1 MLYRQHPVRIMS
13 SSPAVIALAGK
24 PLYTLTAM
32 LLLAFAAVVAMPFNI
47 SGIVQSF
54 AISNSTAGLI
64 ASVELGA
71 ISVASLLVARL
82 AGSLSPRRI
91 YAVGISAILIANALT
106 VLAADVAVLMVLRA
120 IAGLGAGSVT
130 ATVMFTAGKSRDPE
144 RTFGVINSFVGIMGM
159 AMALLLPQAL
169 LLHQVFGAGHL
180 QAVDGLYLT
189 YVAAAVAALLLIRSV
204 PVPPPVTTGT
214 AAAGA
219 STDLS
224 AKTGGA
230 ESALVRPAPLIGWV
244 ALWGLGI
251 VFFGHGTLGIY
262 IVELG
267 RSTGLSAQ
275 AIGNTFAA
283 GSLIGIGAPL
293 LGGLIGARFR
303 AALPISVI
311 LAAVA
316 VFAVLLAHT
325 ESPLGFYVLAPL
337 FSVGPMM
344 MIPLALGVMARID
357 RSGRLTGS
365 HPAFVT
371 LGGAIAPIAGGA
383 LRDMSGGF
391 ALTGWFVAAC
401 LLLGFLLM
409 TAAIRAADRSRV
421 STTSGV

>member
-1 MLYRQHPVRIMS
+1 MS
-13 SSPAVIALAGK
+13 TSSAVIALTGR

-54 AISNSTAGLI
+54 GISNSTAGLI
-64 ASVELGA
+64 ASVELGG
-71 ISVASLLVARL
+71 ISAASLLVARL

-91 YAVGISAILIANALT
+91 YAVGISAVLVANALT
-106 VLAADVAVLMVLRA
+106 VLAADVSVLMVLRA

-130 ATVMFTAGKSRDPE
+130 ATVMFTAGKSSDPE
-144 RTFGVINSFVGIMGM
+144 RTFGIINSFVGIMGM

-169 LLHQVFGAGHL
+169 LLHQVVGGGAL
-180 QAVDGLYLT
+180 QSVDGLYLT
-189 YVAAAVAALLLIRSV
+189 YVVAAVLALLLIRSV
-204 PVPPPVTTGT
+204 PVPPPANPTHVSADAGTPSASLSADSSAANT
-214 AAAGA
+214 AAI
-219 STDLS
+219 
-224 AKTGGA
+224 
-230 ESALVRPAPLIGWV
+230 RPVPLIGWV

-251 VFFGHGTLGIY
+251 AFFGHGTLGIY

-267 RSTGLSAQ
+267 LSTGLSAQ

-303 AALPISVI
+303 AALPITAI

-325 ESPLGFYVLAPL
+325 DSPLGFYVLAPL

-344 MIPLALGVMARID
+344 MIPLALGVLARID

-391 ALTGWFVAAC
+391 ALTGWFVAGC
-401 LLLGFLLM
+401 LLVGLM
-409 TAAIRAADRSRV
+409 LMAAAIRRADRSRV
-421 STTSGV
+421 STTPGL

>member
-1 MLYRQHPVRIMS
+1 MPTS
-13 SSPAVIALAGK
+13 TAVIALTGK

-32 LLLAFAAVVAMPFNI
+32 LLLAFAAVIAMPFNI

-54 AISNSTAGLI
+54 GISNSTAGLI
-64 ASVELGA
+64 ASIELGA
-71 ISVASLLVARL
+71 ISAASLLVARL
-82 AGSLSPRRI
+82 AGTLSPRRI
-91 YAVGISAILIANALT
+91 YALGISAVLLANALT

-120 IAGLGAGSVT
+120 IAGFGAGSVT
-130 ATVMFTAGKSRDPE
+130 ATVMFTAGKSSDPE
-144 RTFGVINSFVGIMGM
+144 RTFGIINSFVGIMGM

-169 LLHQVFGAGHL
+169 LLHQVFGASHL

-204 PVPPPVTTGT
+204 PVPPPAVPDVAHANVEST
-214 AAAGA
+214 

-224 AKTGGA
+224 AKAAGTD
-230 ESALVRPAPLIGWV
+230 SALLRPAPRIGWI

-325 ESPLGFYVLAPL
+325 ESPLGFFVLAPL

-401 LLLGFLLM
+401 LVAGFLLM
-409 TAAIRAADRSRV
+409 AAAIRAADRSRV
-421 STTSGV
+421 STTHGV

>member
-1 MLYRQHPVRIMS
+1 MS
-13 SSPAVIALAGK
+13 TSSAVIALTGR

-54 AISNSTAGLI
+54 GISNSTAGLI

-71 ISVASLLVARL
+71 ISAASLLVARL

-91 YAVGISAILIANALT
+91 YAVGISAVLVANALT
-106 VLAADVAVLMVLRA
+106 VLAADVSVLMVLRA

-130 ATVMFTAGKSRDPE
+130 ATVMFTAGKSSDPE
-144 RTFGVINSFVGIMGM
+144 RTFGIINSFVGIMGM

-169 LLHQVFGAGHL
+169 LLHQVVSGGAL
-180 QAVDGLYLT
+180 QSVDGLYLT
-189 YVAAAVAALLLIRSV
+189 YVVAAVLALLLIRSV
-204 PVPPPVTTGT
+204 PVPPPANPTHVSADAGAGTPSASLSADSSAANT
-214 AAAGA
+214 AAI
-219 STDLS
+219 
-224 AKTGGA
+224 
-230 ESALVRPAPLIGWV
+230 RPAPLIGWV

-251 VFFGHGTLGIY
+251 AFFGHGTLGIY

-267 RSTGLSAQ
+267 LSTGLSAQ

-303 AALPISVI
+303 AALPITAI

-325 ESPLGFYVLAPL
+325 DSPLGFYVLAPL

-344 MIPLALGVMARID
+344 MIPLALGVLARID

-391 ALTGWFVAAC
+391 ALTGWFVAGC
-401 LLLGFLLM
+401 LLVGLM
-409 TAAIRAADRSRV
+409 LMAAAIRRADRSRV
-421 STTSGV
+421 STTPGL